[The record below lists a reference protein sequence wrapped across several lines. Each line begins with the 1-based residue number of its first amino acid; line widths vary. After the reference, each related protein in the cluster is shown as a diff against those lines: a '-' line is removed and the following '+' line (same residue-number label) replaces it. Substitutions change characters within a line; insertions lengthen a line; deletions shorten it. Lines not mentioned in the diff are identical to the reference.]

1 MYHLTLPAL
10 TIGLFLTA
18 MLVRSLRS
26 SLVDVFS
33 AEYIEAARARGLSEG
48 RVVMKHALRN
58 SLIATITV
66 LAVNLGWL
74 ISSAVVIERVFDI
87 PGLGQLLVESIYTR
101 DFPTIQALTLV
112 FGLLV
117 IAHQPPVRRS
127 RTRSSTRA
135 FGTTDGDPARA
146 HRLVG
151 RTAEAA
157 GAQSSG
163 AGRTRLSTSASAIL
177 GLIGLAAIFAPLIAP
192 YAPNAQNLANAFQP
206 PSSEH
211 LMGTDNLGR
220 DIFSRVVYAAR
231 VDLQIGL
238 ILTYV
243 PLVYGVILGAVAGY
257 FGGRS
262 DSVIMRLVDVVIA
275 FPFLVLVIAILAVVG
290 PGVKGIYIAVLA
302 VAWAMYAR
310 LTRAEMLVLREQQFM
325 LAGEALGFSRR
336 RIIFRHAIP
345 NLLRP
350 NLVFSMA
357 DFVLNILLVASLS
370 FLGLGVR
377 PPTPEWGAMVA
388 EGQNFLL
395 NAWWITTLPG
405 IVIVVVGI
413 ALSLVGDGLAD
424 RMGERFRLTV

>member
-1 MYHLTLPAL
+1 MAT
-10 TIGLFLTA
+10 
-18 MLVRSLRS
+18 RQ
-26 SLVDVFS
+26 
-33 AEYIEAARARGLSEG
+33 E
-48 RVVMKHALRN
+48 
-58 SLIATITV
+58 LIA
-66 LAVNLGWL
+66 
-74 ISSAVVIERVFDI
+74 SS
-87 PGLGQLLVESIYTR
+87 
-101 DFPTIQALTLV
+101 
-112 FGLLV
+112 
-117 IAHQPPVRRS
+117 
-127 RTRSSTRA
+127 
-135 FGTTDGDPARA
+135 
-146 HRLVG
+146 VG
-151 RTAEAA
+151 RMRRRAA
-157 GAQSSG
+157 SERRWANAALYVG
-163 AGRTRLSTSASAIL
+163 AGIL
-177 GLIGLAAIFAPLIAP
+177 GVVALAAVFAPLIAP
-192 YAPNAQNLANAFQP
+192 FEPNAQDLANAFQP
-206 PSSEH
+206 PSSDH

-231 VDLQIGL
+231 VDLQLGL
-238 ILTYV
+238 VLTYV

-262 DSVIMRLVDVVIA
+262 DTVIMRLVDVVIA

-377 PPTPEWGAMVA
+377 PPQAEWGAMVA
-388 EGQNFLL
+388 DGQNFLL
-395 NAWWITTLPG
+395 NAWWITTIPG
-405 IVIVVVGI
+405 AVIVFVGI
-413 ALSLVGDGLAD
+413 GLSLIGDGLAE

>member
-1 MYHLTLPAL
+1 MAT
-10 TIGLFLTA
+10 
-18 MLVRSLRS
+18 RQ
-26 SLVDVFS
+26 
-33 AEYIEAARARGLSEG
+33 E
-48 RVVMKHALRN
+48 
-58 SLIATITV
+58 LI
-66 LAVNLGWL
+66 L
-74 ISSAVVIERVFDI
+74 SSAGRMRRRAASERRWANGALYV
-87 PGLGQLLVESIYTR
+87 GLG
-101 DFPTIQALTLV
+101 
-112 FGLLV
+112 
-117 IAHQPPVRRS
+117 
-127 RTRSSTRA
+127 
-135 FGTTDGDPARA
+135 
-146 HRLVG
+146 
-151 RTAEAA
+151 
-157 GAQSSG
+157 
-163 AGRTRLSTSASAIL
+163 IL
-177 GLIGLAAIFAPLIAP
+177 GVVAVAAVFAPLIAP
-192 YAPNAQNLANAFQP
+192 YAPNTQNLANAFQP

-231 VDLQIGL
+231 VDLQLGL

-262 DSVIMRLVDVVIA
+262 DTVIMRLVDVVIA

-424 RMGERFRLTV
+424 RLGERFRLTI

>member
-1 MYHLTLPAL
+1 M
-10 TIGLFLTA
+10 
-18 MLVRSLRS
+18 
-26 SLVDVFS
+26 
-33 AEYIEAARARGLSEG
+33 
-48 RVVMKHALRN
+48 
-58 SLIATITV
+58 ATRQEVI
-66 LAVNLGWL
+66 LG
-74 ISSAVVIERVFDI
+74 S
-87 PGLGQLLVESIYTR
+87 
-101 DFPTIQALTLV
+101 
-112 FGLLV
+112 
-117 IAHQPPVRRS
+117 
-127 RTRSSTRA
+127 
-135 FGTTDGDPARA
+135 
-146 HRLVG
+146 
-151 RTAEAA
+151 
-157 GAQSSG
+157 
-163 AGRTRLSTSASAIL
+163 AGRLRRKAVSERRWANAALYVGVGIL
-177 GLIGLAAIFAPLIAP
+177 GLVGLMAIFAPLIAP
-192 YAPNAQNLANAFQP
+192 YPPNAQDLVNAFQP
-206 PSSEH
+206 PSADH
-211 LMGTDNLGR
+211 IMGTDNLGR

-231 VDLQIGL
+231 IDLQIGF
-238 ILTYV
+238 ITTYV
-243 PLVYGVILGAVAGY
+243 PLVYGVILGAIAGY
-257 FGGRS
+257 FGGWV

-336 RIIFRHAIP
+336 RIILRHAIP

-395 NAWWITTLPG
+395 NAWWITTFPG

-424 RMGERFRLTV
+424 RLGERFRLTVDSGSAPETAKGEHA

>member
-1 MYHLTLPAL
+1 M
-10 TIGLFLTA
+10 
-18 MLVRSLRS
+18 
-26 SLVDVFS
+26 
-33 AEYIEAARARGLSEG
+33 
-48 RVVMKHALRN
+48 
-58 SLIATITV
+58 ATRQDII
-66 LAVNLGWL
+66 L
-74 ISSAVVIERVFDI
+74 SSAGRMRRRAASERRWANAALYV
-87 PGLGQLLVESIYTR
+87 GLG
-101 DFPTIQALTLV
+101 
-112 FGLLV
+112 
-117 IAHQPPVRRS
+117 
-127 RTRSSTRA
+127 
-135 FGTTDGDPARA
+135 
-146 HRLVG
+146 
-151 RTAEAA
+151 
-157 GAQSSG
+157 
-163 AGRTRLSTSASAIL
+163 IL
-177 GLIGLAAIFAPLIAP
+177 GVVAFAAVFAPLIAP
-192 YAPNAQNLANAFQP
+192 YAPNTQDLANAFQP

-231 VDLQIGL
+231 VDLQLGF

-262 DSVIMRLVDVVIA
+262 DTVIMRLVDVVIA

-424 RMGERFRLTV
+424 RLGERFRLTI

>member
-1 MYHLTLPAL
+1 MGTRQELIVSSA
-10 TIGLFLTA
+10 G
-18 MLVRSLRS
+18 RLRR
-26 SLVDVFS
+26 
-33 AEYIEAARARGLSEG
+33 RALSERRWANATLYVG
-48 RVVMKHALRN
+48 VV
-58 SLIATITV
+58 
-66 LAVNLGWL
+66 
-74 ISSAVVIERVFDI
+74 
-87 PGLGQLLVESIYTR
+87 
-101 DFPTIQALTLV
+101 
-112 FGLLV
+112 
-117 IAHQPPVRRS
+117 
-127 RTRSSTRA
+127 
-135 FGTTDGDPARA
+135 
-146 HRLVG
+146 
-151 RTAEAA
+151 
-157 GAQSSG
+157 
-163 AGRTRLSTSASAIL
+163 IL

-275 FPFLVLVIAILAVVG
+275 FPFIVLVIAILAVVG

-325 LAGEALGFSRR
+325 LAAEALGFSRR

-377 PPTPEWGAMVA
+377 PPTPSGARWSRRA
-388 EGQNFLL
+388 R
-395 NAWWITTLPG
+395 T
-405 IVIVVVGI
+405 
-413 ALSLVGDGLAD
+413 SS
-424 RMGERFRLTV
+424 

>member
-1 MYHLTLPAL
+1 M
-10 TIGLFLTA
+10 
-18 MLVRSLRS
+18 
-26 SLVDVFS
+26 
-33 AEYIEAARARGLSEG
+33 AARQELILSSAGRLRRRALSE
-48 RVVMKHALRN
+48 RRWAN
-58 SLIATITV
+58 AT
-66 LAVNLGWL
+66 L
-74 ISSAVVIERVFDI
+74 
-87 PGLGQLLVESIYTR
+87 Y
-101 DFPTIQALTLV
+101 
-112 FGLLV
+112 
-117 IAHQPPVRRS
+117 
-127 RTRSSTRA
+127 
-135 FGTTDGDPARA
+135 
-146 HRLVG
+146 
-151 RTAEAA
+151 
-157 GAQSSG
+157 SG
-163 AGRTRLSTSASAIL
+163 AGVLL
-177 GLIGLAAIFAPLIAP
+177 LVGLAAVFAPLIAP
-192 YAPNAQNLANAFQP
+192 YPPNAQDLANAFQP
-206 PSSEH
+206 PSADH

-231 VDLQIGL
+231 VDLQIGF
-238 ILTYV
+238 ITTYV
-243 PLVYGVILGAVAGY
+243 PLVYGVLLGAIAGY
-257 FGGRS
+257 FGGWV
-262 DSVIMRLVDVVIA
+262 DTVIMRLVDVVIA

-336 RIIFRHAIP
+336 RIIVRHAIP

-424 RMGERFRLTV
+424 RLGERFRLTVDSGSAPDTTKGELA